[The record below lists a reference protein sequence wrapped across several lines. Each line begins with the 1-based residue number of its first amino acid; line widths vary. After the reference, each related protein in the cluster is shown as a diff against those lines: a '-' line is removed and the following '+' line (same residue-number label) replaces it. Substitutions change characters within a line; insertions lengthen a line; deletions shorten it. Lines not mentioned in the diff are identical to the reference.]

1 MLSPIGFDL
10 PQQRPST
17 LAVPQA
23 MPQAD
28 TKGLE
33 IVAQAQQGLA
43 ATINSRKQDLQ
54 SQAAL
59 ANDTVQLVAANA
71 AQLAAA
77 STAAARAEA
86 AQASNNAQAWRET
99 SQNLGQLAQF
109 ELQRKQLE
117 QQQKDTEERRK
128 AEVLK
133 QLLAE
138 RKAQQEANLPKVVT
152 ALEKFRDS
160 WIMGDGF
167 TRAGPNAYQDKIT
180 EIIANGD
187 VPLEKQD
194 ELIRAYFQPAQDY
207 ARKNHEESQQYAEET
222 KKAEQR
228 IKSTALQQSL
238 SASLGA
244 LNAAT
249 GRSDAEISDAYSRVQ
264 SQIQD
269 FYQSGGDPL
278 ETAQIVAEALAVA
291 SNRLSDVNIKTSELR
306 ANARQHSEYAR
317 FLAEQKAQVSLGQL
331 PASSYEA
338 LARQKAAELGVPFY
352 LPDPLADDKATVE
365 LLRNRSTIVELQQ
378 KQALTAIEQLE
389 ATNSTIGSIATSMA
403 LSPSVE
409 ASIRAQKVL
418 DPNAK
423 QALRIFDEFKD
434 FREREITAI
443 RSEQA
448 NLATTLELQKQQL
461 NRWLIDAQNGRS
473 TEMPVL
479 DQLRQQGLGIPVL
492 TQGQAITPEQVKTIF
507 DGFTRIQAARI
518 QEFQVKVD
526 AYRARQQYFAN
537 YGLFEDQKETQ
548 KAQQAFQ
555 KAGEAY
561 RKRLESIR
569 AAELTLPGNLPG
581 QNPNFNGGVPGR
593 PPKPEP
599 LARGKYAGV
608 QVALPFRPQ
617 DLGQVQPAF
626 DGQMFGASRDGG
638 ARKHQGLDYAVPV
651 GTPFLSLAAGTVI
664 DVRAR
669 GNYGNIVEING
680 DDGRN
685 YFFAHVDKA
694 VVSKGQRVALGQK
707 LGFTGDTGAGGP
719 HLHLEI
725 MENGKHLNP
734 LSATAEARYSLPAAQ
749 PRTSTPQ
756 PPPTLNGVPIGGDNW
771 LVDGKVVK
779 IDGSSRIPSRG
790 APANVN
796 SASIYKPAGF
806 QASDNPLANY
816 GYAVLS
822 RDTELA
828 RALNSAAKELNIPG
842 QWLADVIAME
852 SAGTF
857 SPSIGNGRGFYG
869 LIQFGE
875 AARQDLG
882 LTTEQLTRM
891 TAAQQMQYVVK
902 YLKLQAR
909 YAGVEGYRTIHEL
922 AGAVNQG
929 HGMLRDIRR
938 RGVAAVLD
946 PSNRDG
952 AITFRTYINKLGQY
966 VGRRYEADPLKYLRA
981 STLHDQI
988 VGGCPVCA
996 NLTRDEFV
1004 IHRGAVS

>member
-1 MLSPIGFDL
+1 M
-10 PQQRPST
+10 
-17 LAVPQA
+17 
-23 MPQAD
+23 
-28 TKGLE
+28 
-33 IVAQAQQGLA
+33 AQAQQGLA
-43 ATINSRKQDLQ
+43 ATIESRKQDIQ

-59 ANDTVQLVAANA
+59 ANETVQLVAANA

-77 STAAARAEA
+77 NTAAARAEA
-86 AQASNNAQAWRET
+86 AQASNTAQAWRET

-109 ELQRKQLE
+109 ELQRKELE
-117 QQQKDTEERRK
+117 QRQKDDEERRK
-128 AEVLK
+128 AELLK
-133 QLLAE
+133 QLIAE
-138 RKAQQEANLPKVVT
+138 RKAKQEANVPKVVT
-152 ALEKFRDS
+152 ELEKFRDN

-167 TRAGPNAYQDKIT
+167 TRVGPNAYQDIIIKIIS
-180 EIIANGD
+180 EGD
-187 VPLEKQD
+187 VPIETQD
-194 ELIRAYFQPAQDY
+194 ELIRSYFQPAQDY
-207 ARKNHEESQQYAEET
+207 ARRNHEQSQQYAEDT

-228 IKSTALQQSL
+228 IKSIALQQSL

-244 LNAAT
+244 LNAST
-249 GRSDAEISDAYSRVQ
+249 GRSDSEITDAYSRVQ
-264 SQIQD
+264 GQIQE

-291 SNRLSDVNIKTSELR
+291 SDRLSDVNIKTAELR

-317 FLAEQKAQVSLGQL
+317 YLAEQKALVALGRL

-389 ATNSTIGSIATSMA
+389 ATNATIGSIATSMA

-423 QALRIFDEFKD
+423 QALRIFDEFKQ
-434 FREREITAI
+434 FREKEIPAI

-448 NLATTLELQKQQL
+448 SLATTLELQKQQL

-473 TEMPVL
+473 TELPVL

-492 TQGQAITPEQVKTIF
+492 VQGQSITPEQVQTIF

-537 YGLFEDQKETQ
+537 YGLFEDQKETK
-548 KAQQAFQ
+548 KAQKVFEE
-555 KAGEAY
+555 AGKAY
-561 RKRLESIR
+561 RERLRSIK

-617 DLGQVQPAF
+617 DLGKVQPAF
-626 DGQMFGASRDGG
+626 EGQMFDAFRDGG
-638 ARKHQGLDYAVPV
+638 ARRHQGLDYAVPI

-669 GNYGNIVEING
+669 GEYGNVVEVDG

-685 YFFAHVDKA
+685 YFFAHIDKA

-734 LSATAEARYSLPAAQ
+734 LSATAEPRYSLPAAQ
-749 PRTSTPQ
+749 PRTSTPRPT
-756 PPPTLNGVPIGGDNW
+756 PPKGQAAAFFPVPNGVPIGGDNW

-779 IDGSSRIPSRG
+779 IDGSSRIPSSG
-790 APANVN
+790 APANVR
-796 SASIYKPAGF
+796 SASPHKPGGF
-806 QASDNPLANY
+806 QASDSPLANH
-816 GYAVLS
+816 GYAILS

-828 RALNSAAKELNIPG
+828 RALNSAAKELNVPG
-842 QWLADVIAME
+842 QWIADVIAME

-875 AARQDLG
+875 AARKDLG
-882 LTTEQLTRM
+882 LTLDQLTRM
-891 TAAQQMQYVVK
+891 TAAQQMKYVVK
-902 YLKLQAR
+902 YLKLQAK
-909 YAGVEGYRTIHEL
+909 YAGVEGYKTVHEL

-929 HGMLRDIRR
+929 HRMLRDIRR
-938 RGVAAVLD
+938 RGVAAILD
-946 PSNRDG
+946 PSNHDG
-952 AITFRTYINKLGQY
+952 AITFREYLNKLGQY
-966 VGRRYEADPLKYLRA
+966 AGRRYEVDPLRYLRA

-996 NLTRDEFV
+996 NLTREEFV